1 MSIQKKEIE
10 YAKEIGDVFVLV
22 EEIIKSIKNKSDYMS
37 LLPSLVDA
45 VNGAPDVDDEFEA
58 NRKAAI
64 QTATYHVGGI
74 VDTLLPVKK

>member
-1 MSIQKKEIE
+1 MSIVKKEIE

-22 EEIIKSIKNKSDYMS
+22 EDIIVLIKEKKDYMA
-37 LLPSLVDA
+37 LIPSLVNA

-64 QTATYHVGGI
+64 QTATFHVGGI
-74 VDTLLPVKK
+74 VEALLPKKV